1 MTRERIMEENYKP
14 TLWECCPEM
23 NGQSHQNFIQIPNLY
38 RDTDQISNH
47 LGINSSQE
55 TRNLGYKTHLPLE
68 FVAFLLRLTLQ
79 IDGAQTARHPE
90 NSSWPS
96 TLKASQMTKSSMVN
110 TGPTLNLMLLSFFS
124 TQTDKNSRS
133 TKETAM
139 HKARAD
145 PQHWN
150 TYREMVI
157 PSDRPQL

>member
-1 MTRERIMEENYKP
+1 
-14 TLWECCPEM
+14 M
-23 NGQSHQNFIQIPNLY
+23 NGQSHQNFIHISNLY

-110 TGPTLNLMLLSFFS
+110 TRPTLNLMLLSFFL
-124 TQTDKNSRS
+124 TQTDKIHGAQKKQQC
-133 TKETAM
+133 TKLELIL
-139 HKARAD
+139 
-145 PQHWN
+145 N
-150 TYREMVI
+150 TEILYREMVI
-157 PSDRPQL
+157 QAFEYNCRSINAPHSSHC